1 MARSTTARPLLW
13 VCARPTKAHKKI
25 RAPSHPT
32 YRACVVNVNV
42 VPPITFSIFFALA
55 PPFALLVLS
64 RTPLPPLIMSD
75 PGCRLF
81 VGNLSWNTTD
91 ESMRMA
97 FEDGAGVPGSVLDSK
112 VILDRE
118 TGRSRYVSLH
128 SLYWLRV
135 CACLLACFYDCAG

>member
-1 MARSTTARPLLW
+1 MRTDCT
-13 VCARPTKAHKKI
+13 
-25 RAPSHPT
+25 
-32 YRACVVNVNV
+32 CVL
-42 VPPITFSIFFALA
+42 FGG
-55 PPFALLVLS
+55 
-64 RTPLPPLIMSD
+64 SD

-118 TGRSRYVSLH
+118 TGRSRGFGFVTFSSPDLA
-128 SLYWLRV
+128 SAAIAKMNGMDVDGRQVRV
-135 CACLLACFYDCAG
+135 DMASSRQR

>member
-1 MARSTTARPLLW
+1 
-13 VCARPTKAHKKI
+13 
-25 RAPSHPT
+25 
-32 YRACVVNVNV
+32 
-42 VPPITFSIFFALA
+42 
-55 PPFALLVLS
+55 
-64 RTPLPPLIMSD
+64 MSD

-118 TGRSRYVSLH
+118 TGRSRYVSLVS
-128 SLYWLRV
+128 SLLV
-135 CACLLACFYDCAG
+135 TAFLIVVLVPCATVLCEVHVEFLN

>member
-1 MARSTTARPLLW
+1 MRCVRRRKRIKRCALALPPPHVTPTSTLNATRPFFSSSSSPS
-13 VCARPTKAHKKI
+13 RPPL
-25 RAPSHPT
+25 PSHLFSS
-32 YRACVVNVNV
+32 
-42 VPPITFSIFFALA
+42 PP
-55 PPFALLVLS
+55 PP
-64 RTPLPPLIMSD
+64 PPIMSD

-118 TGRSRYVSLH
+118 TGRSRYVSLVS
-128 SLYWLRV
+128 SLLVRAFLIV
-135 CACLLACFYDCAG
+135 VLVPCATVLCEVHVEFLN

>member
-1 MARSTTARPLLW
+1 
-13 VCARPTKAHKKI
+13 
-25 RAPSHPT
+25 
-32 YRACVVNVNV
+32 
-42 VPPITFSIFFALA
+42 
-55 PPFALLVLS
+55 
-64 RTPLPPLIMSD
+64 MSD

-118 TGRSRYVSLH
+118 TGRSRYVSLVSSLLVRVFLVFVLVPCATVLCEVLVRVPELVLSVHLLTLLSVLVVLYCSLH
-128 SLYWLRV
+128 SWFIRSRFIRAV
-135 CACLLACFYDCAG
+135 ASAS

>member
-1 MARSTTARPLLW
+1 MRTRSAPAARHPDIDSQRN
-13 VCARPTKAHKKI
+13 
-25 RAPSHPT
+25 PS
-32 YRACVVNVNV
+32 VL
-42 VPPITFSIFFALA
+42 FFLFVA
-55 PPFALLVLS
+55 
-64 RTPLPPLIMSD
+64 LPPSFTLSSLLFSPPPPPIMSD

-118 TGRSRYVSLH
+118 TGRSRGFGFVTFSSPDLA
-128 SLYWLRV
+128 SAAIAKMNGMDVDGRQVRV
-135 CACLLACFYDCAG
+135 DMASSRQR